1 MLFVLK
7 MNFKQTAIKAAK
19 AAGKIQSGYFGKK
32 LGERWKK
39 DDSYV
44 TKADTES
51 SRIIKKIILKQF
63 PNHSILC
70 EELGYIKKKSDYKW
84 IIDPLDGTHNFV
96 MNNPIFGVSIALEYK
111 KEIILGVIYLPILK
125 KFYYAERGK
134 GAFCNGKKIRVNNE
148 KVLKRCMY
156 VFDAKLRDKTDMK
169 VNILKK
175 LAKLTWR
182 FRVYGAA
189 VYHNLLVADGKVGFN
204 IDFDSHPWDHSAALL
219 IVEEAGGK
227 VTDTNGK
234 KWNSYTKDYI
244 ASNGKVHDKV
254 LRIIKA

>member
-1 MLFVLK
+1 MQDIY
-7 MNFKQTAIKAAK
+7 KQTAIKAAK
-19 AAGKIQSGYFGKK
+19 AAGKIQLRYFGKE

-51 SRIIKKIILKQF
+51 SRIIKKIIQKQF

-84 IIDPLDGTHNFV
+84 VVDPLDGTHNFV

-125 KFYYAERGK
+125 KFYYAEMGK

-156 VFDAKLRDKTDMK
+156 VFDAKLRDKTNMK

-189 VYHNLLVADGKVGFN
+189 VYHNLLIADGKAGFN
-204 IDFDSHPWDHSAALL
+204 IDFDSNQWDHAAALL

-227 VTDTNGK
+227 VTDINGK